1 MFNYENE
8 ALRVI
13 RGPFRVAGL
22 LMSRDKGR
30 FKYFM
35 AQSVVWK
42 FNFLNALQPR
52 KARLVFFLLY
62 RDGVVYIWGKS
73 GRKW

>member
-42 FNFLNALQPR
+42 FNFLNALPR
-52 KARLVFFLLY
+52 
-62 RDGVVYIWGKS
+62 D
-73 GRKW
+73 